1 MGTATPHAASMV
13 TDPRGAAQPICGTP
27 RPCVVP
33 PPVRWA
39 RFHHVTRLP
48 AGPSRSR
55 RPALAAAVTGLLGLA
70 LVVPAAAQAR
80 AVPEAGSD
88 GMGDPYFPLDGN
100 GGIDVVEYDIH
111 DAYRYRD
118 GRLQGRTGLTDR
130 ATQDLSSFNLDLLLP
145 TRSVTVNGEPA
156 SFERPNDHELEITPS
171 TPIADGDT
179 FRVRVAYS
187 GRPGRIAWDGERSWL
202 ADRREVVT
210 MNEPH
215 MAAWWFPAN
224 DHPRDKALM
233 DIRITVP
240 QGKQVIANG
249 HLLGRTVR
257 DGRATTRWRAREP
270 MAPYNAFF
278 AAGDFAVASGRTG
291 GLPWYTAVSRSLSDE
306 QRRVSMSMLKRSA
319 GIVRWLESDLGDYPF
334 STTGGV
340 VTGLSPGFALENQ
353 TRPTYEA
360 LSRSST
366 WLMVHELAHQWF
378 GDSVSVE
385 NWHDIWLN
393 EGPATFFEARYRAT
407 HGGRSTGTWLD
418 RWYEMYDAG
427 SSFWNLSIADPGAK
441 NLFDWAVYLR
451 GGMTLQ
457 ALRQRIGDEDF
468 WTVLRR
474 WVSERRDGNGSTEQF
489 AALAEQ
495 VSGEDLQAFFEAWV
509 RAEEKPADTAA
520 NGLG

>member
-1 MGTATPHAASMV
+1 MGTATPHAVTMVAGSPDHRNRFSEMSRTGGRAAS
-13 TDPRGAAQPICGTP
+13 
-27 RPCVVP
+27 
-33 PPVRWA
+33 A
-39 RFHHVTRLP
+39 RFPHVPRL
-48 AGPSRSR
+48 
-55 RPALAAAVTGLLGLA
+55 LTAAVTTLLA
-70 LVVPAAAQAR
+70 LTLAVPATAQAR

-100 GGIDVVEYDIH
+100 GGIDVVDYDIH
-111 DAYRYRD
+111 DDYRFRD
-118 GRLQGRTGLTDR
+118 GRLKGWTRLTVR

-145 TRSVTVNGEPA
+145 TRSVRVDGEPA
-156 SFERPNDHELEITPS
+156 SFARPNAHELRITPAA
-171 TPIADGDT
+171 PIADGET

-187 GRPGRIAWDGERSWL
+187 GRPGRISWDGERNWL

-224 DHPRDKALM
+224 DHPRDKAVV

-240 QGKQVIANG
+240 KVKKVMANG
-249 HLLGRTVR
+249 HRLGRTVR

-278 AAGDFAVASGRTG
+278 AAGDFAVASGKTD
-291 GLPWYTAVSRSLSDE
+291 GLPWYAAVSRKLPE
-306 QRRVSMSMLKRSA
+306 AQRRVSMSMLKRSA
-319 GIVRWLESDLGDYPF
+319 GIVRWLEADLGDYPF

-340 VTGLSPGFALENQ
+340 VTGLGPGFALENQ
-353 TRPTYEA
+353 TRPTYPA

-366 WLMVHELAHQWF
+366 WLLVHELAHQWF

-407 HGGRSTGTWLD
+407 HGGESAGAWLD
-418 RWYEMYDAG
+418 GWYGMYDAS
-427 SSFWNLSIADPGAK
+427 SSFWKLSIADPGATH
-441 NLFDWAVYLR
+441 LFDWAVYLR

-457 ALRQRIGDEDF
+457 ALRQRIGNGDF

-474 WVSERRDGNGSTEQF
+474 WVAERRDGNGSTEQF
-489 AALAEQ
+489 VALAEE
-495 VSGEDLQAFFEAWV
+495 VSGEDLSGFFDAWV
-509 RAEEKPADTAA
+509 NAEEKPADTAA